1 MLFSCSGKSL
11 GVLKRALPIYHLMQN
26 DTRSKNEYSLGMG
39 ISTGIKRIVISYLKG
54 VGGVGGGLKQ
64 LLGVIISTP
73 VGA

>member
-1 MLFSCSGKSL
+1 
-11 GVLKRALPIYHLMQN
+11 MQN

-64 LLGVIISTP
+64 LLGVMISTP